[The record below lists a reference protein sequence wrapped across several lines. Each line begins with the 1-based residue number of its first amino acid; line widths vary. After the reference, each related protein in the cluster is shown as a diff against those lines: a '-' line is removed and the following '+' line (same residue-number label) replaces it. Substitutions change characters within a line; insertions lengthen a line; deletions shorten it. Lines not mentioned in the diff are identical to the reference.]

1 MTGFVKFS
9 PEELEKL
16 GVKFPCPCP
25 AVRLPIRRGKREPST
40 ARKAELKLVQI
51 GGIYGQ
57 QNLLILMALK
67 R

>member
-16 GVKFPCPCP
+16 GVKFPECP